1 MEKISKK
8 ISYIEKTINK
18 MQKEITTIKKT
29 YNTNATNSFNNS
41 SNYIH
46 NSAKMCKNKLLRS
59 KKPYSQKNYF
69 QLSEKEKKYY
79 GNKNRLENPHSFN
92 IKKKQL
98 NLNNHISDYSFD
110 TNNNVNNEN
119 EKNQEN
125 FGQNTKIRNDDKR
138 FDRMSILR
146 EEMNEKKDI
155 NESIFENNFGFKS
168 HNIFFN
174 YNLNG
179 ENKRVNSVFS
189 NFARKNK
196 NEKRKNNYKNLSV
209 EEHFNRTNKIN
220 KKTNAKLY
228 HFKQEDIEQSKNNT
242 NIYNINNKNNDND
255 NNYMQNSEDISFLKS
270 SNSYIEPIKLKKNEK
285 KILDSNSIKNKN
297 LGNNYFILNGNNQTF
312 NKNNENNNYE
322 LYNKYNNLIFDKN
335 NNKENHNYNQEENI
349 EERYSEILNI
359 LGDYQTEEIN
369 NKAILFDKYGSMG
382 FEQYLNNQKIIN
394 NSSIVDSN
402 DIYGYLLR
410 YKNFIESLRTK
421 NEYNYLKQ
429 INSYKNLC
437 NKLLSEADSTK
448 IQKLAKKINYKL
460 EKNQHN
466 KRVLEKIKNILVKLK
481 SNNTSNNY

>member
-1 MEKISKK
+1 
-8 ISYIEKTINK
+8 
-18 MQKEITTIKKT
+18 
-29 YNTNATNSFNNS
+29 
-41 SNYIH
+41 
-46 NSAKMCKNKLLRS
+46 
-59 KKPYSQKNYF
+59 
-69 QLSEKEKKYY
+69 
-79 GNKNRLENPHSFN
+79 
-92 IKKKQL
+92 
-98 NLNNHISDYSFD
+98 
-110 TNNNVNNEN
+110 
-119 EKNQEN
+119 
-125 FGQNTKIRNDDKR
+125 
-138 FDRMSILR
+138 MSILR